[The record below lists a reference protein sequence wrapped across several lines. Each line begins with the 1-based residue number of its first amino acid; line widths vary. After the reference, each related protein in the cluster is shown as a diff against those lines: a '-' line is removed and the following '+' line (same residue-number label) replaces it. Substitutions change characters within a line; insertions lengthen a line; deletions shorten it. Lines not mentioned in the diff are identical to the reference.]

1 MAVLP
6 TKGNLLAAKRSR
18 ELALT
23 GFELMDRKR
32 NILIREIMGLIDE
45 AAEIQ
50 SQIDQVFSEAY
61 AALQLANISLG
72 KCDKIAEAVRIDD
85 TLSLRHRSVMGVDI
99 ASVAYEEEPLRLAY
113 GFVDTNSA
121 LDDAY
126 IKFNRAKQ
134 LIRRLAEV
142 ENAIY
147 RLAYSIR
154 KTQKRAN
161 ALSNIV
167 IPGLNETIKGITDV
181 LEEKEREE
189 FVRLKVIK
197 AQNQR
202 KEQKAAETMKS
213 KNE

>member
-23 GFELMDRKR
+23 GYELMDRKR
-32 NILIREIMGLIDE
+32 NILIREIMGLIDK
-45 AAEIQ
+45 ASLLQ
-50 SQIDQVFSEAY
+50 SQIDMVFSEAY
-61 AALQLANISLG
+61 QALMLANITLG
-72 KCDKIAEAVRIDD
+72 KCDSIAQAVPLDD
-85 TLSLRHRSVMGVDI
+85 SLTLRYRSVMGVEI
-99 ASVAYEEEPLRLAY
+99 ASITAREDTLRLPY
-113 GFVDTNSA
+113 GFVNTNSA

-126 IKFNRAKQ
+126 IKFNKAKT
-134 LIRRLAEV
+134 LICELAEV

-147 RLAYSIR
+147 RLAYAI
-154 KTQKRAN
+154 KKAQKRAN

-167 IPGLNETIKGITDV
+167 IPGFDDTIKSITDI

-197 AQNQR
+197 AQ
-202 KEQKAAETMKS
+202 KKHKAEIEAAL
-213 KNE
+213 